1 MTATGHAM
9 IGLALA
15 ALIPDPVLG
24 IPIAILSHVACDAF
38 PHWDTGTNMK
48 SNKPTSQKTRRRFV
62 IESFIDLGVS
72 FVLPLILLLTIF
84 ESLNPLYAYIMV
96 ISAQGLDWLSS
107 PRVFLKWNLPPFT
120 WAYSLQGKFD
130 HRLDQPWGIVG
141 QIAVVLFFIS
151 LAVMA

>member
-1 MTATGHAM
+1 MTGTSHALV
-9 IGLALA
+9 GLSLA
-15 ALIPDPVLG
+15 ALIPDPVIG
-24 IPIAILSHVACDAF
+24 IPIAIISHVACDAF